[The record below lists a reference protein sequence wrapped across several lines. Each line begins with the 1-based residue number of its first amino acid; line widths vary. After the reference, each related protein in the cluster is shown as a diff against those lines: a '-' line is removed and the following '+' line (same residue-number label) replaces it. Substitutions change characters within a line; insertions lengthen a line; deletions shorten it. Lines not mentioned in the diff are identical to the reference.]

1 MCDFFFFGGVGGAEG
16 SGVIAISQV
25 LVIRVLQYLSN
36 FMSSVMNNEVCLAVH
51 YLCELTQTSI
61 ALGILMQMV
70 NF

>member
-1 MCDFFFFGGVGGAEG
+1 M
-16 SGVIAISQV
+16 IAISQV
-25 LVIRVLQYLSN
+25 LVICVLQYLSK
-36 FMSSVMNNEVCLAVH
+36 FTSSVMNNEACLAVH